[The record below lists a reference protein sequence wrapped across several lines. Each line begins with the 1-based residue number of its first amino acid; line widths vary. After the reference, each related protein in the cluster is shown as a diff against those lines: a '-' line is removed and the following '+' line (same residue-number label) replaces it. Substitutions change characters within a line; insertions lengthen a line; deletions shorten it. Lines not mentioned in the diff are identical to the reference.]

1 MMMSSIYDQR
11 LVMLSIIVAVF
22 ASYTALTLAGRV
34 TAAFGRSRLA
44 WLIGGA
50 IVMGVGIWSMHFVG
64 MLAFSLPI
72 SIAYDVW
79 IVVLSVLPAIIASGL
94 ALSLVSRRVLSIQG
108 LLLGGLLM
116 GIGIAGMHYIGMA
129 AMQIKASIQYDPVL
143 FVVSVAMAIGASIAA
158 LWIAFQL
165 RTETSKTGW
174 WRKCA
179 SALVMGAA
187 IAGMHY
193 TGMTAAIFKPT
204 KDATAAATPGMNNSL
219 TWLAVAI
226 GITTLVILGFALITS
241 FLDQR
246 LTTQAQLIK
255 QQEAV
260 KDAFEKLNSVISQ
273 AHQVGTKITSS
284 TTQIAAAGKHL
295 EATVTGQASS
305 TKEVSA
311 TVAEIAATS
320 GELVKTMEDIAQKAQ
335 VTALATGNSQAD
347 LIAMATAMRQ
357 LAQGT
362 TSISS
367 RLRVMNEKANNIN
380 SVVTTITKVADM
392 TNLLSLNAAIE
403 AEKAGQYGV
412 GFAVVAREIRQ
423 LADNTAVATQEIE
436 QMVQEIQSS
445 VSKGVMEMDKFSKEV
460 SNHVERV
467 GQIGGQIASV
477 LEQVQSLTPQF
488 EEVSHS
494 VEQQFESAQHIS
506 SAIAQLD
513 EASQQIVESLQE
525 TNQALN
531 QLDDTAQ
538 VLKGIISSPV
548 GS

>member
-11 LVMLSIIVAVF
+11 LVALSIIVAVF
-22 ASYTALTLAGRV
+22 ASYTALDLAGRV

-72 SIAYDVW
+72 PIAYDVW
-79 IVVLSVLPAIIASGL
+79 LVLLSVLPAIIASGL
-94 ALSLVSRRVLSIQG
+94 ALSLASGRVLTIQG
-108 LLLGGLLM
+108 LLLGGLFM

-129 AMQIKASIQYDPVL
+129 AMQMKASTQYDSVL
-143 FVVSVAMAIGASIAA
+143 FVISVAMAIGASIAA

-165 RTETSKTGW
+165 RTQTSETGW
-174 WRKCA
+174 WRKLGA
-179 SALVMGAA
+179 ALVMGAA
-187 IAGMHY
+187 ISGMHY
-193 TGMTAAIFKPT
+193 TGMAAAIFKPT
-204 KDATAAATPGMNNSL
+204 QDAGVAPEGMNNSL
-219 TWLAVAI
+219 TWLGVAI
-226 GITTLVILGFALITS
+226 GIATLLILGFALITS
-241 FLDQR
+241 FLDKR

-255 QQEAV
+255 QQEA
-260 KDAFEKLNSVISQ
+260 AN
-273 AHQVGTKITSS
+273 QVGIKITSS
-284 TTQIAAAGKHL
+284 TTQIASAGKHL
-295 EATVTGQASS
+295 EAIITKQAAS

-311 TVAEIAATS
+311 TVASIAATS
-320 GELVKTMEDIAQKAQ
+320 EGLVKTMKNIDQKVQ
-335 VTALATGNSQAD
+335 VTALATSNSQVD
-347 LIAMATAMRQ
+347 LREMATAMGQ
-357 LAQGT
+357 LAQGKA
-362 TSISS
+362 SISS
-367 RLRVMNEKANNIN
+367 RLRTINEKTNNIN
-380 SVVTTITKVADM
+380 SMITTITQVADQ

-412 GFAVVAREIRQ
+412 GFGVVAREIRR
-423 LADNTAVATQEIE
+423 LADNTAVATQEME

-488 EEVSHS
+488 EEVSHT
-494 VEQQFESAQHIS
+494 VEQQFESAQHIN
-506 SAIAQLD
+506 SAIAQLN
-513 EASQQIVESLQE
+513 EASQHIVESLQE

-538 VLKGIISSPV
+538 VLKGIISSSV